1 MREYRGL
8 SQPELAELAEI
19 DKGEISR
26 IESGQRNCT
35 INTLVKIA
43 AALNCVLDINWE
55 PL

>member
-8 SQPELAELAEI
+8 SQPELAELTDI

-26 IESGQRNCT
+26 IEAGQRNCT
-35 INTLVKIA
+35 INTLVRIA
-43 AALNCVLDINWE
+43 TALNCTLDISLE